1 MQTTNR
7 TYHLPVRPYSP
18 IDAVNRAAS
27 AKGSPRYA
35 QNTAD
40 ADYNGHAVRV
50 YFNDYRGYWVA
61 DYTWAGRN
69 VLARGPFTSVL
80 DAALREYNRGA
91 LGASLAV
98 EVPETHADALA
109 SAEAACEA
117 GTLVRG
123 AEKIGRAHV

>member
-40 ADYNGHAVRV
+40 AD
-50 YFNDYRGYWVA
+50 
-61 DYTWAGRN
+61 
-69 VLARGPFTSVL
+69 
-80 DAALREYNRGA
+80 
-91 LGASLAV
+91 
-98 EVPETHADALA
+98 
-109 SAEAACEA
+109 
-117 GTLVRG
+117 
-123 AEKIGRAHV
+123 